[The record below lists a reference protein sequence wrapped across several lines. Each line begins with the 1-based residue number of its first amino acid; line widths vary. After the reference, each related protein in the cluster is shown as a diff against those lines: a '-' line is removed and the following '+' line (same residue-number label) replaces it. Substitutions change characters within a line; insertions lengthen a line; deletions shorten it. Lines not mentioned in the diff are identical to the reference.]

1 MANDKT
7 INLKIKVAPTADSKK
22 ALDNLDKVSTHW
34 DKVFGP
40 NGDKPVKNQKR
51 QIDLLTRSW
60 QDLGSAIKLAR
71 ENFKG
76 GFSAGSESM
85 RGLKTFT
92 GGIDGAV
99 KKVFNLKNAIA
110 ATAIGAGAIWLGKSI
125 FEEGAQQI
133 RTRKRINREFGAYG
147 GGILTSNAQRIN
159 FAAGVQD
166 DEAARGLIPL
176 AEQLEAIQGGAQFR
190 GMKRP
195 LSVMQ
200 ADNLRRKNLSFGADI
215 FKRLSVL
222 APEVAPE
229 ELGRV
234 LGDALAGPE
243 GVRSLISTLNLS
255 KRSRTLSQANEK
267 GQVFKVLTPEERRR
281 YGISKQGQFLEQ
293 GDLVSL
299 MLGRSG
305 MTEKAAQDE
314 QKNFSHQ
321 VRQIKSTLMDQIG
334 DIGSGALD
342 TLTLKLGQGATA
354 AERLRN
360 YLGSEEGKRTVD
372 GIKDSVVKITEG
384 IANIV
389 TDIPKIGSW
398 LKEHKTLLEIL
409 AGAYGVAKI
418 APTAVGLVKG
428 IGAAV
433 SGARGSTP
441 AMPLYVSNVGLGGS
455 PGAPGGSGLL
465 AKAGLVVGVGVAGYA
480 AGRYLDEKLGVSTK
494 LANALDSKSAAKE
507 ESGVASNKQ
516 FLADQAANREKTIK
530 ALEARG
536 IDRGHAIY
544 FADHPQELVA
554 TTNVNIDGQK
564 VAAVVEKHMVKNVRN
579 RTANGAAPATRE

>member
-1 MANDKT
+1 VANDKT
-7 INLKIKVAPTADSKK
+7 INLKIKVAPTAD
-22 ALDNLDKVSTHW
+22 
-34 DKVFGP
+34 F
-40 NGDKPVKNQKR
+40 KNQKR

-110 ATAIGAGAIWLGKSI
+110 ATALGAGAIWLGKSI

-133 RTRKRINREFGAYG
+133 RTRKRLSREFGG
-147 GGILTSNAQRIN
+147 GRGSFGEYITNAGSAISFRAGI
-159 FAAGVQD
+159 QD
-166 DEAARGLIPL
+166 DEAQRALIPF
-176 AEQLEAIQGGAQFR
+176 AEQLEAIQAGARFR

-195 LSVMQ
+195 LTEAQ
-200 ADNLRRKNLSFGADI
+200 AQALKRKNLTFGAQI
-215 FKRLSVL
+215 LQRLSITDPDVNSEELGSVL
-222 APEVAPE
+222 A
-229 ELGRV
+229 
-234 LGDALAGPE
+234 DALAGPE
-243 GVRSLISTLNLS
+243 GARRLISTLHLS
-255 KRSRTLSQANEK
+255 RKSKQLFALNEK
-267 GQVFKVLTPEERRR
+267 GDLLGKGGLTPAEAKQ
-281 YGISKQGQFLEQ
+281 YGISKKGQFLEQ
-293 GDLVSL
+293 ADLVNL
-299 MLGRSG
+299 LLKRSG
-305 MTEKAAQDE
+305 RTEEAALDDS
-314 QKNFSHQ
+314 KTFSHQ

-465 AKAGLVVGVGVAGYA
+465 AKAGLVVGAGVAGYA